1 VYASFGSI
9 AAGIVPQFSVAQC
22 ESFASLHPEN
32 CALARRSGFVQG
44 SNLGFGSF
52 FSRMQSEKWTSSGPH
67 WSSISR
73 GCACSCLRYD
83 WWVRGPSSKSKSAKA
98 PAAKVKRIF
107 LLSPANAAG
116 KRAQLLMREG
126 ATFDL
131 ARRLQNGGL
140 ALGEAFSFI
149 SGLYF
154 RGKLAYANAFACA
167 PDGLPGALV
176 ITACGGLLPPET
188 PINREQ
194 LCLISAAPVEAS
206 EPRYRIPL
214 ERDARLIASHLSA
227 DCEVVLLGSIATPKY
242 VEPLLAIFGE
252 RLVFPVEFAGRGDMS
267 RGGLMLRCVR
277 QGIEL
282 NYISIATGKRHGP
295 KPAKLP
301 RLSRAPAARQ
311 SRSSA
316 ERFSR

>member
-1 VYASFGSI
+1 
-9 AAGIVPQFSVAQC
+9 
-22 ESFASLHPEN
+22 
-32 CALARRSGFVQG
+32 
-44 SNLGFGSF
+44 
-52 FSRMQSEKWTSSGPH
+52 
-67 WSSISR
+67 
-73 GCACSCLRYD
+73 
-83 WWVRGPSSKSKSAKA
+83 VRGPSSKSKSAKA

-188 PINREQ
+188 PINREK

>member
-1 VYASFGSI
+1 
-9 AAGIVPQFSVAQC
+9 VPRLS
-22 ESFASLHPEN
+22 
-32 CALARRSGFVQG
+32 
-44 SNLGFGSF
+44 
-52 FSRMQSEKWTSSGPH
+52 K
-67 WSSISR
+67 
-73 GCACSCLRYD
+73 
-83 WWVRGPSSKSKSAKA
+83 KSKSAEGDTA
-98 PAAKVKRIF
+98 RTNRIF

-126 ATFDL
+126 ASFGL

-140 ALGEAFSFI
+140 PLGEAFSFI

-154 RGKLAYANAFACA
+154 RGKLAYANAFASP

-188 PINREQ
+188 PITREQ
-194 LCLISAAPVEAS
+194 LCLISDAPVEAS

-214 ERDARLIASHLSA
+214 ERDARLIASHLSD
-227 DCEVVLLGSIATPKY
+227 DCEIVLLGSVATPKY
-242 VEPLLAIFGE
+242 VEPLLAIFGN
-252 RLVFPVEFAGRGDMS
+252 RLVFPAEFAGRGDMS

-277 QGIEL
+277 EGAEL
-282 NYISIATGKRHGP
+282 NYVSIATGQRHGP

-301 RLSRAPAARQ
+301 KIIGVSRTTNQ
-311 SRSSA
+311 SKSSA

>member
-1 VYASFGSI
+1 
-9 AAGIVPQFSVAQC
+9 
-22 ESFASLHPEN
+22 
-32 CALARRSGFVQG
+32 
-44 SNLGFGSF
+44 
-52 FSRMQSEKWTSSGPH
+52 
-67 WSSISR
+67 
-73 GCACSCLRYD
+73 
-83 WWVRGPSSKSKSAKA
+83 VRGLSKSKSAKSG
-98 PAAKVKRIF
+98 AAKAKRIF

-126 ATFDL
+126 ATFGL

-140 ALGEAFSFI
+140 PLGEAFSFI

-154 RGKLAYANAFACA
+154 RGKLAYANAFASA
-167 PDGLPGALV
+167 PDGLPGTLV
-176 ITACGGLLPPET
+176 ITASGGLLPPET
-188 PINREQ
+188 LVNREQ
-194 LCLISAAPVEAS
+194 LYLISSAPVEAS

-214 ERDARLIASHLSA
+214 ERDARLIASNLSD

-277 QGIEL
+277 QGVEL
-282 NYISIATGKRHGP
+282 NYVSIATGERHGP

-301 RLSRAPAARQ
+301 KMNTRAPASHQ
-311 SRSSA
+311 SKSSA